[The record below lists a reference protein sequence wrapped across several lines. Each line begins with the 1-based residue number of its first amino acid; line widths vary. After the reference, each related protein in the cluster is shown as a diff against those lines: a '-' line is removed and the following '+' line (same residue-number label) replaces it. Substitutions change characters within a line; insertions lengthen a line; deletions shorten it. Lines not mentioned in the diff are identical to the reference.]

1 MKKTFFTIFT
11 LMLFTFCELRS
22 QQNYQSPVFQSPEV
36 SSLMRE
42 VQSPVSLSSGTVN
55 VEVPIYTLKHG
66 DIEVPI
72 SLAYDA
78 SGVKVDAQPTWAG
91 QNWSLKAGGMISRIV
106 KGAPDETYVEE
117 EIILRANGQNY
128 LLNQYPVGYAYN
140 TANIRNANWNTT
152 TQIEN
157 WAKNEL
163 FELEPDEF
171 IFNFCGHSG
180 KFYIHENGYIV
191 CTDKRYVVD
200 MLIYVG
206 NPIYDDRV
214 VFDINNTAFESFT
227 YYKSNM
233 MSNGNGG
240 YIDGFVRLRV
250 ARIMGFCVTAPDG
263 TKYYFGLYHKDEE
276 GTLNTYTDSYE
287 EIEVT
292 ADFFDQL
299 FLGEFSSWYLA
310 KIVSPQN
317 NIVEFKYEIGDPWVN
332 FSSDYSISKMSGHAT
347 SGIGWIL
354 GGKKVSARNFS
365 AGQHVNGKFIRPVFL
380 SEIRS
385 PNEVIEFKRSNSNT
399 LRYNYDFIHQH
410 LISASANYDRNIFIP
425 IYDGQRP
432 IISGYNI
439 YGQKFINYN
448 YLKTSKLDEIV
459 IQSYKSFKFQYTEGS
474 NTRLQLSSIY
484 EKSGSKTIPFLSFKY
499 NTAIQI
505 PGFLDIRNDHWGY
518 YNNSLAK
525 VDHTLTASLT
535 GYHALREP
543 NPSYQ
548 QAGILEQIKYPT
560 GGYKKIVYEPNKYNR
575 IVTRNTSTGNLSLQS
590 TTEKI
595 GGGLRVKEIIEND
608 GTTSYSTKYT
618 YTPGILNGAIQYYW
632 GNYQGKLFNGNTYT
646 AQRFYTSS
654 LLPVS
659 SNSEGG
665 SVSYSKVTEFQSG
678 NGRTEYTFSNHDNTL
693 DENSVSIDLLK
704 SPYSPLSSKAVERG
718 KLLEKSVYKEGS
730 STPLLRETYLYS
742 ILDNNPVFVRS
753 VYLRR
758 LALFNTY
765 TINAVEGSA
774 YKIYIYP
781 YNVVKKTEYFNNTN
795 GTIQNEHTWSYDSY
809 YNQVTTMIS
818 LNDGINSKKEF
829 KYPYN
834 YSDALYTQMKK
845 KNIISPVIEE
855 ISSVKNGIEIE
866 RKKVNY
872 KLTNNFHVP
881 ASTQISYT
889 GVNNLVNTIVFDRYD
904 SKGNIQQTTDI
915 GGICTTYIWGYN
927 YRYPIAKIE
936 NASYMQITPIISE
949 TTLNSIANKA
959 TPTAS
964 DLQTIR
970 NLSIGLPN
978 ALLTTYTYKPLVG
991 VTTITDPRGV
1001 VTYYDYDEF
1010 GRLKQIKDDLDQI
1023 LEEYRYHYTEDNNP

>member
-1 MKKTFFTIFT
+1 MKKIFFTIFT
-11 LMLFTFCELRS
+11 LMLFAFCELRS

-55 VEVPIYTLKHG
+55 IEVPIYTLKHG

-78 SGVKVDAQPTWAG
+78 SGVRVDAQPTWVG

-106 KGAPDETYVEE
+106 KGIPDETYVEIE
-117 EIILRANGQNY
+117 SILRKKKNNY
-128 LLNQYPVGYAYN
+128 TLNLDTAGYAYN
-140 TANIRNANWNTT
+140 PTRIKDADWDSI
-152 TQIEN
+152 TQIER
-157 WAKNEL
+157 WAKHER

-180 KFYIHENGYIV
+180 KFYINENGYIV
-191 CTDKRYVVD
+191 CTDRRYAVD
-200 MLIYVG
+200 MLIYADI
-206 NPIYDDRV
+206 PIYDDRV

-227 YYKSNM
+227 YHENNM
-233 MSNGNGG
+233 MDG
-240 YIDGFVRLRV
+240 YDGFVRMRG

-263 TKYYFGLYHKDEE
+263 TKYYFGVYHKDEE
-276 GTLNTYTDSYE
+276 KTLNTYTDSFE
-287 EIEVT
+287 EIEIT

-299 FLGEFSSWYLA
+299 FLEEFSSWYLA
-310 KIVSPQN
+310 KIVSPKN
-317 NIVEFKYEIGDPWVN
+317 NIIEFKYEIGGPWAS
-332 FSSDYSISKMSGHAT
+332 FSSGYYVNKMSGHAT
-347 SGIGWIL
+347 SGIGWIF
-354 GGKKVSARNFS
+354 GRNVSARNFS
-365 AGQHVNGKFIRPVFL
+365 DGPHFNGKFIRPVFL

-385 PNEVIEFKRSNSNT
+385 PSEVIEFKRSNSNT
-399 LRYNYDFIHQH
+399 LRYNHDVINRHYKTV
-410 LISASANYDRNIFIP
+410 SANYDRNINIINP
-425 IYDGQRP
+425 KYVGQRP
-432 IISGYNI
+432 VFAGYNI
-439 YGQKFINYN
+439 YGEKDLDLYR
-448 YLKTSKLDEIV
+448 LKTSKLDEIV
-459 IQSYKSFKFQYTEGS
+459 IQSYKTFKFQYTEGS

-518 YNNSLAK
+518 YNNSMAQVSK
-525 VDHTLTASLT
+525 DTSSFARF
-535 GYHALREP
+535 YALREP

-548 QAGILEQIKYPT
+548 QAGILEEIRYPT

-575 IVTRNTSTGNLSLQS
+575 IVTRNTSTGSLSLQS

-632 GNYQGKLFNGNTYT
+632 SNYQGKFFNGDPYT

-678 NGRTEYTFSNHDNTL
+678 NGRTEYTFSNHDNTM
-693 DENSVSIDLLK
+693 DENSVSIDSQK
-704 SPYSPLSSKAVERG
+704 SPYSPLSSKVVERG

-742 ILDNNPVFVRS
+742 ILNNNPVFIRS

-758 LALFNTY
+758 LALFNTDE
-765 TINAVEGSA
+765 INAVEGSA

-781 YNVVKKTEYFNNTN
+781 YNVIKKTEYFNNTN
-795 GTIQNEHTWSYDSY
+795 GTIQNEHTWSYDNF
-809 YNQVTTMIS
+809 NQVATMIS

-834 YSDALYTQMKK
+834 YSDALYTQMRN

-872 KLTNNFHVP
+872 TLTNNFHVP
-881 ASTQISYT
+881 VSTQISYT
-889 GVNNLVNTIVFDRYD
+889 GVNNLVNTIIFDSYD

-915 GGICTTYIWGYN
+915 GGVCTTYIWGYN

-936 NASYMQITPIISE
+936 NASYPQITPIISE

-959 TPTAS
+959 APTAS

-970 NLSIGLPN
+970 NLSTRLPN

-1010 GRLKQIKDDLDQI
+1010 GRLKQIKNDLDQI